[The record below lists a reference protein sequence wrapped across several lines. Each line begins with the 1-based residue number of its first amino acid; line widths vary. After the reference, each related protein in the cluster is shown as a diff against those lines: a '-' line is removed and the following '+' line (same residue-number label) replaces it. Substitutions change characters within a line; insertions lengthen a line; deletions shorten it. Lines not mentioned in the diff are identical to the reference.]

1 MISSLAYLG
10 ITTPAVAEWP
20 EMATEVLGC
29 MVADPGTGAAV
40 RLRFDD
46 AAWRL
51 QLHPGELDD
60 VAYIGWTVNTEI
72 EFEALVERLCAHGIE
87 VHDGDEATRADRFVH
102 RLSWFLDPAGFR
114 HELIVGQVML
124 PGTFHAGRSHAGF
137 VTGEQGLG
145 HVVLGVPSMAEAH
158 AFYTE
163 VLGFQ
168 LSDWLRMPNGFEGRF
183 YHVNGRHHT
192 LALGELK
199 GRRGMNH
206 LMLEVKDLDDVGI
219 ALDRCEDRGYPI
231 VNELGRHTND
241 QMTSFYFQTPSAFM
255 IEYGYAGLQV
265 GANWTERT
273 YYAPSIWGHR
283 LAPGTKPADGIV
295 TPV

>member
-10 ITTPAVAEWP
+10 ITTPSVAEWP
-20 EMATEVLGC
+20 AMATEVLGC
-29 MVADPGTGAAV
+29 MVADPGADGAV

-46 AAWRL
+46 APWRL
-51 QLHPGELDD
+51 QLHPGEVDD
-60 VAYIGWTVNTEI
+60 VAYIGWTINTEA
-72 EFEALVERLCAHGIE
+72 EFEEVVDRLRAHGVE
-87 VHDGDEATRADRFVH
+87 VHEGDDATRSDRFVR

-114 HELIVGQVML
+114 HELTVGQVMM
-124 PGTFHAGRSHAGF
+124 PGTFHPGRSHAGF

-145 HVVLGVPSMAEAH
+145 HVVLGVPSMEEAH
-158 AFYTE
+158 AFFTE
-163 VLGFQ
+163 VLGFR
-168 LSDWLRMPNGFEGRF
+168 LSDWLFMGNGFEGRF

-192 LALGELK
+192 LALGELDGK
-199 GRRGMNH
+199 RGLNH
-206 LMLEVKDLDDVGI
+206 LMLEVADLDDVGI
-219 ALDRCEDRGYPI
+219 ALDRCEDGGYPI

-273 YYAPSIWGHR
+273 YHAPSIWGHR
-283 LAPGTKPADGIV
+283 LPAGMAYPDGLV
-295 TPV
+295 VPV